1 MESHVVLIQVA
12 GTMQAL
18 LGGEEIYHYH
28 SKLMMKEVAIFNNQ
42 LFGTGSADP
51 TITGSDP
58 DAGQDGRGPSVAPG
72 LWLLVPEW
80 LHVSRYRSNK
90 TDI

>member
-1 MESHVVLIQVA
+1 MESHVVLVQVA

-42 LFGTGSADP
+42 LFG
-51 TITGSDP
+51 SD
-58 DAGQDGRGPSVAPG
+58 QLIQS
-72 LWLLVPEW
+72 
-80 LHVSRYRSNK
+80 
-90 TDI
+90 

>member
-1 MESHVVLIQVA
+1 MLFTNLRKNPLKIKSHIVLVQVA

-42 LFGTGSADP
+42 LL
-51 TITGSDP
+51 
-58 DAGQDGRGPSVAPG
+58 G
-72 LWLLVPEW
+72 LI
-80 LHVSRYRSNK
+80 S
-90 TDI
+90 